1 MQELTADQID
11 ARRILLEKYLRGECT
26 VPLSPQIRKVSKK
39 RAVVSLS
46 QEQLWLHAQE
56 YAAIPEIYTESI
68 TIYRNGPLDLKV
80 MKASL
85 REVLRR
91 HELWRSSFEVGEDGR
106 LLQVV
111 EEETEFPL
119 AVVDLSAWPASRQER
134 EATRIA
140 TAQAQQP
147 FDVRRGPLV
156 RATLV
161 SFGDRQ
167 HRLYIDM
174 HQIIT
179 DGISAFQVLP
189 VELASLYGS
198 FLIGKPSTLPA
209 LTWQFADFA
218 AWQREW
224 LEGATLQEQLE
235 YWRGRFAVQSS
246 PLRWPN
252 DPAERIDTHRAK
264 IEPFALSWEALDE
277 LQTARKRSGISLFAS
292 LVAVFSVLLY
302 GYSQQEDM
310 VLGTLAPCGRCR
322 TEFEKLLGYFMN
334 PVPLQLRIS
343 PAHTFHQIMLQ
354 AQQVISGAISHGDV
368 PFEHAVRALSKQP
381 VPGRYPLFR
390 IGISLAPPVA
400 SLPPGWDMTSMQAE
414 SGAGRW
420 GLYLVMSERRE
431 HLMGRV
437 QYNPDVFKQ
446 TTIATL
452 LDDFR
457 RLVAV
462 AGANPENCISDLL
475 TEATIQENPMSLE
488 RLR

>member
-1 MQELTADQID
+1 MQKMTADQID

-26 VPLSPQIRKVSKK
+26 PPLSPQIRKVSKK
-39 RAVVSLS
+39 GAVVSLS

-68 TIYRNGPLDLKV
+68 TIYRNGPLDLMVLKD
-80 MKASL
+80 SL
-85 REVLRR
+85 REVLHR
-91 HELWRSSFEVGEDGR
+91 HELWRSSYEVGEDGR
-106 LLQVV
+106 LLQMV
-111 EEETEFPL
+111 EEETEFPV
-119 AVVDLSAWPASRQER
+119 AVVDLSAWPTSQQER
-134 EATRIA
+134 EAIRIA

-147 FDVRRGPLV
+147 FDVRKGPLV

-161 SFGDRQ
+161 SLSDQQ
-167 HRLYIDM
+167 HRLFIDM

-179 DGISAFQVLP
+179 DGLSAFQVLP
-189 VELASLYGS
+189 LELASLYDS
-198 FLIGKPSTLPA
+198 FLIGAPPTLPQ
-209 LTWQFADFA
+209 LPWQFADFA

-235 YWRGRFAVQSS
+235 YWRGRFAIQSS

-252 DPAERIDTHRAK
+252 VPAGQMDTHRAK
-264 IEPFALSWEALDE
+264 IEPFAWSWESLDE

-292 LVAVFSVLLY
+292 LVAVFSVLLHR
-302 GYSQQEDM
+302 YSQQEDM

-334 PVPLQLRIS
+334 PVPLQLRVS
-343 PAHTFHQIMLQ
+343 SRQTFHQIMLQ
-354 AQQVISGAISHGDV
+354 AQEVISGAISHGDV
-368 PFEHAVRALSKQP
+368 PFEHVVRALGKQP

-457 RLVAV
+457 RLAAV
-462 AGANPENCISDLL
+462 AGANPERRVSDLL
-475 TEATIQENPMSLE
+475 AEASIQKKPDEC
-488 RLR
+488 

>member
-1 MQELTADQID
+1 MQKMTADQID

-26 VPLSPQIRKVSKK
+26 APLSPQIRKVSK
-39 RAVVSLS
+39 RGAIVSLS

-80 MKASL
+80 MKESL

-106 LLQVV
+106 LLQMV
-111 EEETEFPL
+111 EEETEFPV
-119 AVVDLSAWPASRQER
+119 AVVDLSGWPASQQER

-147 FDVRRGPLV
+147 FELRRGPLV

-161 SFGDRQ
+161 SFGDQQ
-167 HRLYIDM
+167 HRLFIDM

-179 DGISAFQVLP
+179 DGLSAFQVLP
-189 VELASLYGS
+189 VELASLYDS
-198 FLIGKPSTLPA
+198 FLIGTPSTLPQIR
-209 LTWQFADFA
+209 WQFADFA

-235 YWRGRFAVQSS
+235 YWRGRFATQSS
-246 PLRWPN
+246 PLRWPI
-252 DPAERIDTHRAK
+252 DPAERMDTHRAK
-264 IEPFALSWEALDE
+264 IEPFAWSWESLDE

-292 LVAVFSVLLY
+292 LAAVFSVLLHC
-302 GYSQQEDM
+302 YSQQEDM

-334 PVPLQLRIS
+334 PVPLQLRVS
-343 PAHTFHQIMLQ
+343 PGQTFHQIMLQ
-354 AQQVISGAISHGDV
+354 AHQVISGAISHGDV
-368 PFEHAVRALSKQP
+368 PFEHVVRALGKQP

-446 TTIATL
+446 TTITAL

-457 RLVAV
+457 RLAAV
-462 AGANPENCISDLL
+462 AGANPERRVSDLL
-475 TEATIQENPMSLE
+475 TAASIQKKLDEC
-488 RLR
+488 

>member
-1 MQELTADQID
+1 MQKMTADQSD
-11 ARRILLEKYLRGECT
+11 ARRILLDKYLRGECT
-26 VPLSPQIRKVSKK
+26 VPLSPPIRKVSK
-39 RAVVSLS
+39 RGAVVSLS

-56 YAAIPEIYTESI
+56 YAAIPEMYTESI
-68 TIYRNGPLDLKV
+68 TIVRNGPLDLKV
-80 MKASL
+80 MKESL

-106 LLQVV
+106 LLQMV

-119 AVVDLSAWPASRQER
+119 AVFDLSAWPASQQER
-134 EATRIA
+134 EASRIA
-140 TAQAQQP
+140 NAQAQQP
-147 FDVRRGPLV
+147 FDIHNGPLV

-161 SFGDRQ
+161 SLGDQQ
-167 HRLYIDM
+167 HRLFIDM

-179 DGISAFQVLP
+179 DGLSAFQVLP
-189 VELASLYGS
+189 VELASLYDS
-198 FLIGKPSTLPA
+198 FLIGNSSNLPQVP
-209 LTWQFADFA
+209 WQFADFA

-224 LEGATLQEQLE
+224 LEGGPLREQLE
-235 YWRGRFAVQSS
+235 YWRGRFAIQSS

-252 DPAERIDTHRAK
+252 HPPQRMDTHRAK
-264 IEPFALSWEALDE
+264 IEPFAWSWEALDK

-334 PVPLQLRIS
+334 PVPLQLRVS
-343 PAHTFHQIMLQ
+343 PGQTFHQSMLE

-368 PFEHAVRALSKQP
+368 PFEHAVRALGKQP

-446 TTIATL
+446 TTIAAL

-457 RLVAV
+457 RLAAV
-462 AGANPENCISDLL
+462 AGANPEHHISDLL
-475 TEATIQENPMSLE
+475 TAASIQKKPDEC
-488 RLR
+488 